1 MSEIP
6 AARNALRMLK
16 YISSRS
22 RPVRAVY
29 MSRELGIPRSTTYQ
43 LLKVLQ
49 DEGFLVHFP
58 EAKEYGLS
66 SALAEMGSVS
76 SNSDRIQ
83 LLASPILNKLLNQLE
98 IPVVAFVGILRGPDI
113 RYVAKDV
120 GPKAPTVIGGV
131 GIQLPA
137 HLTATGRAIL
147 AGLKR
152 RQILAMYPNRDS
164 FFSRTSIGPNNFR
177 ELTTL
182 LEETRSRG
190 WALEESEIS
199 EGLATVGAVASDHNG
214 YPAAAIGMTFR
225 IDDIPRAQWPD
236 LATSAINGSN
246 DLSRRLKGKS

>member
-6 AARNALRMLK
+6 AARNALRILK

-22 RPVRAVY
+22 RPARAVHI
-29 MSRELGIPRSTTYQ
+29 SRDLGIPRSTTYQ

-66 SALAEMGSVS
+66 SALAEMGTASP
-76 SNSDRIQ
+76 NSERIQ
-83 LLASPILNKLLNQLE
+83 LLATPILTKLTSQLAL
-98 IPVVAFVGILRGPDI
+98 PVVAFVGILHGPDV

-164 FFSRTSIGPNNFR
+164 FFSRTSHGPNNFSD
-177 ELTTL
+177 LTAL
-182 LEETRSRG
+182 LKDTRSRG

-199 EGLATVGAVASDHNG
+199 DGLATVGAVASDHNG

-225 IDDIPRAQWPD
+225 TAEIPRDKWPE
-236 LATSAINGSN
+236 LATSAIDGSN
-246 DLSRRLKGKS
+246 DLSRRLKGKA